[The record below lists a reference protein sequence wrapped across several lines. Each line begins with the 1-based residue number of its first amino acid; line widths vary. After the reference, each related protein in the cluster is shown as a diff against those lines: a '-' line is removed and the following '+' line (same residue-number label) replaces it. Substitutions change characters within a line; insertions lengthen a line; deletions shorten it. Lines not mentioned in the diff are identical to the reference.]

1 MFKYF
6 KIAVSLLNNRNR
18 FAYFLFVIFRILL
31 GTLDLIGIAFLGI
44 LLSKATES
52 FSSTNS
58 ESIFGDLDIVNLI
71 SNLSLV
77 QLATIVVF
85 MFVSKSILSLIVMR
99 FMALKIAQIE
109 NEIASN
115 YFDRFLKN
123 PLIPINQFS
132 KQEINYAFMLS
143 PSYSITKMLT
153 GSATILSETTMLVA
167 IVILFSFVDLKITI
181 GIVIYFLLIGGALHK
196 IVGRQYVVVGKNNYL
211 STTQT
216 FETINDSLD
225 ALREISAM
233 NKQEEFSEKYKVAR
247 LEAARNTAILDFLGA
262 VPRYIVE
269 SALMVGALA
278 LAAFTFRSNSQ
289 SEAAGLLGI
298 FVTGGFRIMASML
311 PLQTALGANK
321 QIIEQGRAFFEIT
334 SLLDSKTIETG
345 ASDTTRV
352 ITSDSEQAI
361 RFSHVDFTYP
371 DSSSQVISN
380 LSLNINKGQFIAFIG
395 PSGSGKSTIADLI
408 IGLLKPQSGSI
419 EIDSDLI
426 SKIGYVPQNPG
437 ITSGTISRNVSLNV
451 FSNNSNP
458 DLLKESLSKA
468 HILDFVLSLD
478 DGPETD
484 LGSYSDSLSGGQMQR
499 IGLARAIY
507 SQPNLLILDEATSAL
522 DADSEAAVSQS
533 LNELRGTCTIIVIA
547 HRLSTVQNADKVF
560 VIDEGKIVAEGK
572 FADLAKSNEL
582 VARYV
587 ELSGLETN

>member
-6 KIAVSLLNNRNR
+6 KKTISLLNRRNR

-31 GTLDLIGIAFLGI
+31 GILDLIGIAFLGI
-44 LLSKATES
+44 LLSNATKS
-52 FSSTNS
+52 FSAANG
-58 ESIFGDLDIVNLI
+58 ESIFGDVKIFNWI
-71 SNLSLV
+71 SNLSLIK
-77 QLATIVVF
+77 LATIVVI

-99 FMALKIAQIE
+99 FMALKIARIE
-109 NEIASN
+109 NEISGH
-115 YFDRFLKN
+115 YFDLFLKD
-123 PLIPINQFS
+123 PLAPMNQFS

-143 PSYSITKMLT
+143 PSYAITKLLT

-167 IVILFSFVDLKITI
+167 IIFLFSFVDLKITI
-181 GIVIYFLLIGGALHK
+181 GIVIYFLLIGGALNK
-196 IVGRQYVVVGKNNYL
+196 IVGRQYVVVGKNNYV

-225 ALREISAM
+225 TLREISAM
-233 NKQEEFSEKYKVAR
+233 KKQGEFSNKYRVAR

-269 SALMVGALA
+269 SALMVGALT

-321 QIIEQGRAFFEIT
+321 QIIEQGKAFFEIT
-334 SLLDSKTIETG
+334 SMLDSKIIETG
-345 ASDTTRV
+345 IPETTKVTASNSERV
-352 ITSDSEQAI
+352 IGFSD
-361 RFSHVDFTYP
+361 VDFTYP
-371 DSSSQVISN
+371 GSNSQVISG
-380 LSLNINKGQFIAFIG
+380 LSFEINKGEFVAFIG

-408 IGLLKPQSGSI
+408 IGLLKPESGSI
-419 EIDSDLI
+419 EIDSGLK
-426 SKIGYVPQNPG
+426 SKIGYVPQSPG
-437 ITSGTISRNVSLNV
+437 ITTGTISTNVSLNV
-451 FSNNSNP
+451 FSKDSNSE
-458 DLLKESLSKA
+458 LLKDSLNMA
-468 HILDFVLSLD
+468 HILDFVLSLE

-484 LGSYSDSLSGGQMQR
+484 LGSYSESLSGGQMQR

-507 SQPNLLILDEATSAL
+507 SRPNLLILDEATSAL
-522 DADSEAAVSQS
+522 DVDSEAAVSQS